1 MLGSEGMFGVITEVT
16 MRVRPTPEV
25 RRYGSIVFPD
35 FRQGVLF
42 MREMAKQ
49 VSVRCVCVCMY
60 VGGCSVKGI
69 TWLSLVEVCPCF
81 YPSHGQPPVP
91 VR

>member
-16 MRVRPTPEV
+16 LRIRPIPEV

-35 FRQGVLF
+35 FREGVHF

-49 VSVRCVCVCMY
+49 VRGRREGWEY
-60 VGGCSVKGI
+60 N
-69 TWLSLVEVCPCF
+69 
-81 YPSHGQPPVP
+81 Y
-91 VR
+91 